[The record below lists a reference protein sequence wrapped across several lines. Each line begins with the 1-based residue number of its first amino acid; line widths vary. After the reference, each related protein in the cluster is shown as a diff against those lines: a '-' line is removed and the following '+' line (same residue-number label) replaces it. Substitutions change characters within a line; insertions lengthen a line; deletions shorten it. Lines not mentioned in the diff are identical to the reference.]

1 MAESAVGNG
10 ATEGLGDR
18 VLAAQLAEGGGAV
31 AAIDS
36 QLLRHAPLPSYCAPH
51 GTASAAGRAIRCAR
65 HDPLSAASF
74 RI

>member
-1 MAESAVGNG
+1 MAESAVGDG
-10 ATEGLGDR
+10 AAQGLGDG
-18 VLAAQLAEGGGAV
+18 VLATELTEGGGTV

-36 QLLRHAPLPSYCAPH
+36 QLLRHAPLPSYRSPH

-65 HDPLSAASF
+65 RDPLSAASF